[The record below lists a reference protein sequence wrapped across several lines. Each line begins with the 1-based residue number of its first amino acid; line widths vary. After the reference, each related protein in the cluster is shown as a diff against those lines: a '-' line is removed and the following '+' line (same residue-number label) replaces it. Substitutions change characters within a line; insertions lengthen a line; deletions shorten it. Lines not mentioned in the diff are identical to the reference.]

1 MKLTSLTIKSFRSI
15 EDETFDIAE
24 VDGTHTFTLIG
35 INESGKSSF
44 LKAVSLVDNDDEK
57 VIFPKDYFE
66 ETQPISIV
74 LNYELETQE
83 EKDLKNALTEKGF
96 EKDILSKI
104 KIEKEAQG
112 TVQRRCP
119 DITKLRKLGFKPKVE
134 LRVGLKKTYEWYKKY
149 FEKSQAA
156 GGKSFIKAKNLTI

>member
-83 EKDLKNALTEKGF
+83 EKDLKNALTEKGRLF
-96 EKDILSKI
+96 
-104 KIEKEAQG
+104 
-112 TVQRRCP
+112 
-119 DITKLRKLGFKPKVE
+119 
-134 LRVGLKKTYEWYKKY
+134 
-149 FEKSQAA
+149 
-156 GGKSFIKAKNLTI
+156 

>member
-57 VIFPKDYFE
+57 VIFPKDFFE
-66 ETQPISIV
+66 EDEIV
-74 LNYELETQE
+74 SVTLNYQLELPD
-83 EKDLKNALTEKGF
+83 EKELKNALIEKGF
-96 EKDILSKI
+96 EKDI
-104 KIEKEAQG
+104 
-112 TVQRRCP
+112 
-119 DITKLRKLGFKPKVE
+119 
-134 LRVGLKKTYEWYKKY
+134 
-149 FEKSQAA
+149 
-156 GGKSFIKAKNLTI
+156 